1 MEKEVIERAA
11 NELIKSAVKELVEWI
26 EKEKPFGFIH
36 RTAPINYCGEPGLLV
51 WDYIVWNEI
60 TFVDNKTKFKQ
71 SLYSS
76 FSDQNTEAKFNEL
89 VSRYGI

>member
-1 MEKEVIERAA
+1 M
-11 NELIKSAVKELVEWI
+11 VKEIIKELFEWI
-26 EKEKPFGFIH
+26 EKEKPFGFVH

-51 WDYIVWNEI
+51 WDYIIWNEI

-76 FSDQNTEAKFNEL
+76 FSDKILRPNLMNLYHDMEYKRIIDNYQ
-89 VSRYGI
+89 